1 MNNDQINAQIQEIR
15 DQMKNLQTSF
25 DEMSQNFYKNNF
37 TSHQDFTKSST
48 FTSSLKVPSYTTL
61 PTCQV
66 GEICE
71 SSGKLYIC
79 SATNTWT
86 VVGTQ
91 S

>member
-1 MNNDQINAQIQEIR
+1 MNPQIQELTE
-15 DQMKNLQTSF
+15 KVNKLQADFNELS
-25 DEMSQNFYKNNF
+25 SNFYKNNF
-37 TSHQDFTKSST
+37 TSHQDFTKSCNFAT
-48 FTSSLKVPSYTTL
+48 KLKVPSYTTL
-61 PTCQV
+61 PTCEV

-71 SSGKLYIC
+71 SSGVLYVC